1 MTNSIVI
8 TYFSLII
15 YHYWKSLVL
24 LKIKIYLKIT
34 EYTKF
39 IRKHIYLVFS
49 CVIRVFNRRKRDQ
62 DLQGIP

>member
-1 MTNSIVI
+1 MLDNSIVI

-24 LKIKIYLKIT
+24 LKMKIYLKIT

-39 IRKHIYLVFS
+39 IRKHIYIVLLEYL
-49 CVIRVFNRRKRDQ
+49 I
-62 DLQGIP
+62 